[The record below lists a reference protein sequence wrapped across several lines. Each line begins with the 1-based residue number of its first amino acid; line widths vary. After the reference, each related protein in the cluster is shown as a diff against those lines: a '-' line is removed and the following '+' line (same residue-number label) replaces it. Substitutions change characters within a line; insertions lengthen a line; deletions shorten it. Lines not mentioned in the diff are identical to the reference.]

1 MQIDSDKHGCC
12 KGELRLG
19 CSMNQQFLSQAQGT
33 ISIEKA
39 LHLLKR
45 NIPERIVVSHTIRQ
59 AIGNYLA
66 QDIQAP
72 EPSPRFTN
80 SAMDGFAVRWED
92 VECVQN
98 GAAVNLK
105 IIGESQAGSEFDG
118 IVGPSEAIR
127 ISTGAFLANNCDTVI
142 RVEDT
147 AEAEGW
153 VRIKQVKRRGQ
164 DVRHQGEEFQKGE
177 TLLCRGTR
185 IAAPQAALL
194 ASVGI
199 GRVKVFRPC
208 RVTLLITGSELVSVG
223 ESIGIHQ
230 IRDSNMIML
239 EAAVTATGAEVNSSL
254 LIQDHEEHT
263 VEAISQ
269 ADAEVILC
277 TGGVSVGRHDH
288 VKSAAI
294 KSNFKPVFWSI
305 HQKPGKP
312 LFFAR
317 KGNQLLFGLPGNP
330 VSAFMCFTHY
340 VRPLLGN
347 LQGLPFGWPT
357 ASGKAA
363 VDITNNGNRTN
374 LMRVRLQ
381 WQPNGGYLISDAAK
395 QGSHMLTS
403 LSESDGYIILTP
415 GQAVQKGQRI
425 DVYQYDYTRE
435 SV

>member
-1 MQIDSDKHGCC
+1 
-12 KGELRLG
+12 
-19 CSMNQQFLSQAQGT
+19 MNQQFLSQLEDI

-39 LHLLKR
+39 LNLIKS
-45 NIPERIVVSHTIRQ
+45 NIPERVVVNYTIRQ
-59 AIGNYLA
+59 AIGNYLVE
-66 QDIQAP
+66 DIQAP

-80 SAMDGFAVRWED
+80 SAMDGFAVRWKD
-92 VECVQN
+92 VASVQS
-98 GAAVNLK
+98 GAMADLK

-127 ISTGAFLANNCDTVI
+127 ISTGAFLANSCDTVI

-147 AEAEGW
+147 EETEGW
-153 VRIKQVKRRGQ
+153 VRIKKVRQQGQ
-164 DVRHQGEEFQKGE
+164 DVRQQGEEFQKGE
-177 TLLCRGTR
+177 TLLRRGTR

-199 GRVKVFRPC
+199 GKVKVFRPC

-223 ESIGIHQ
+223 ESIGTHQ

-239 EAAVTATGAEVNSSL
+239 EAAVTATGAQVNKSVL
-254 LIQDHEEHT
+254 VQDHEEKT
-263 VEAISQ
+263 IEAISQ
-269 ADAEVILC
+269 ADADVILC

-294 KSNFKPVFWSI
+294 RSNFTPIFWSI

-347 LQGLPFGWPT
+347 LQGLTFGWPT

-363 VDITNNGNRTN
+363 VDIINNGSRTN
-374 LMRVRLQ
+374 LMRVRLR

-415 GQAVQKGQRI
+415 GQAVQQGQRI
-425 DVYQYDYTRE
+425 DVYQYDFTRE